1 MTTNNY
7 CRTGAARTTI
17 LIRMP
22 KTLPALVL
30 VAAVIATHAYSQEP
44 AAWGD
49 ELTFHTFSIAAI
61 DPETGETG
69 VAVTT
74 RNPCVGNG
82 VPWVRAGV
90 GAVATQASTRTDY
103 GDEILDMMAEGLN
116 AEEALGR
123 AIASDERAANRQ
135 IGVIGL
141 KGGTAQHT
149 GSETRPWSGHTAG
162 RTYVAQGNLLVGQIV
177 IDAVTSSFES
187 TAGSG
192 RHLADRL
199 IAALEAGQA
208 AGGDARKGRAQ
219 SAAVIV
225 ADPREGHS
233 HRPDRVSTHVNV
245 CEHAEPVRELR
256 RIYDTIGQTLGFR
269 TLQQY
274 AGRDVMQL
282 EIMLQALGYFSPEHS
297 KRDNGNGVRPYTDEL
312 AAAVE
317 AFRKAGGLSTV
328 ESGSPYGLVD
338 TEMVALLWMR
348 LEEKGHAAGIREQ
361 FKEITRVTR

>member
-1 MTTNNY
+1 MD
-7 CRTGAARTTI
+7 AARITI
-17 LIRMP
+17 PMP
-22 KTLPALVL
+22 KTVLALVL
-30 VAAVIATHAYSQEP
+30 LAIAFANHAHSQEP
-44 AAWGD
+44 AAWGGD
-49 ELTFHTFSIAAI
+49 LTFHTFSIAAI
-61 DPETGETG
+61 DPETGEAG

-82 VPWVRAGV
+82 VPWVLAGV

-103 GDEILDMMAEGLN
+103 GNEILNMMAEGLN

-149 GSETRPWSGHTAG
+149 GSETRPWSGHRWG
-162 RTYVAQGNLLVGQIV
+162 RTYVAQGNLLVGRIV
-177 IDAVTSSFES
+177 IDAVASAFQSSE
-187 TAGSG
+187 GRG

-233 HRPDRVSTHVNV
+233 RRPDRVSTHVNV

-282 EIMLQALGYFSPEHS
+282 EIMLQALGYFSPELS
-297 KRDNGNGVRPYTDEL
+297 KRDNGNGAPLYTDEL
-312 AAAVE
+312 AVAVE
-317 AFRKAGGLSTV
+317 AFRMAEGLSTA
-328 ESGSPYGLVD
+328 ESGSPRGLVD
-338 TEMVALLWMR
+338 GETVALLWTR
-348 LEEKGHAAGIREQ
+348 LEDQGRAASVREQ
-361 FKEITRVTR
+361 FKEITRITR

>member
-1 MTTNNY
+1 MLK
-7 CRTGAARTTI
+7 I
-17 LIRMP
+17 
-22 KTLPALVL
+22 PALVL
-30 VAAVIATHAYSQEP
+30 VAIAFTTHADSQEP
-44 AAWGD
+44 AAWGA

-61 DPETGETG
+61 DPETGEAG

-90 GAVATQASTRTDY
+90 GAVATQASTRTAY
-103 GDEILDMMAEGLN
+103 GGEILDMMAEGLN
-116 AEEALGR
+116 AEEALGG
-123 AIASDERAANRQ
+123 AIATDERAANRQ
-135 IGVIGL
+135 IGVVGL

-149 GSETRPWSGHTAG
+149 GSETRPWSGHRAG
-162 RTYVAQGNLLVGQIV
+162 RTYVVQGNLLVGQIV

-187 TAGSG
+187 TEGSG

-233 HRPDRVSTHVNV
+233 RRPDRVSAHVNV

-256 RIYDTIGQTLGFR
+256 RIYDTISQTLGFR

-297 KRDNGNGVRPYTDEL
+297 KRDNGNGARLYTNEL
-312 AAAVE
+312 AGAVE
-317 AFRKAGGLSTV
+317 AFRKTEGLSTA
-328 ESGSPYGLVD
+328 ESGSPHGLVD
-338 TEMVALLWMR
+338 GEMVALLWMR
-348 LEEKGHAAGIREQ
+348 LEEEGLAAGIREQ